1 MNDDQLTEMLD
12 RAARRNPVGTPPLA
26 AIAAGSRRRRRTR
39 AVGVVAAAAVVVA
52 AGAGVAT
59 SLGSDPTGPPHAA
72 DAAASGDAP
81 TVPTAPSGMRLVGR
95 GSVVVAVPED
105 WAIHTVGCDGFGP
118 KGDTVVVVD
127 GIPLRGF
134 APGVAVGCP
143 GPVRPAGVERLTIT
157 AASPRAQDADGVERT
172 EVDGVTAYR
181 SKPTCFDD
189 AKGVSTC
196 LVSLDFPSLDVGLL
210 AESTTS
216 VEAAEKIFD
225 RVQVLDGVVGVPGQ
239 LSPEQ
244 GEKKYV
250 AALEAAGLVAD
261 VVEVPAP
268 PGYAPGYL
276 RGISPAPGTVLAPGD
291 TVKVE
296 VAREPSGPE
305 EEVEVVL
312 DSARPTILVDDAEI
326 RAGATIELPVDG
338 RLDAY
343 AKAYGYPT
351 KPRPWETF
359 SGRFGGTVS
368 GDALESADSRF
379 EHETSWWAVKPGTAT
394 ITLTIDDAAGNPVE
408 IGTVTVKVVKR
419 EPGVQV
425 WPGRPPYRP
434 PY

>member
-1 MNDDQLTEMLD
+1 MNDDRLTEMLD
-12 RAARRNPVGTPPLA
+12 RAAHRNPVGTPPLA

-39 AVGVVAAAAVVVA
+39 GVGVVAAAAVVVA
-52 AGAGVAT
+52 AGAGVAA
-59 SLGSDPTGPPHAA
+59 SLVSGPDSPPHAA

-95 GSVVVAVPED
+95 GSVVVAIPED
-105 WAIHTVGCDGFGP
+105 WAIHTTGCDPDGP

-127 GIPLRGF
+127 GLPLRGF

-157 AASPRAQDADGVERT
+157 AASPRAEDADGVERV

-189 AKGVSTC
+189 ARGVSIC
-196 LVSLDFPSLDVGLL
+196 MVSLDFPSLDVGLL

-276 RGISPAPGTVLAPGD
+276 RKISPAPGTVLAPGD

-296 VAREPSGPE
+296 VAREPSGPD
-305 EEVEVVL
+305 EEVEVGL
-312 DSARPTILVDDAEI
+312 YSERPSIWLDDAEV
-326 RAGATIELPVDG
+326 RAGASIELPVDG
-338 RLDAY
+338 RLYTTAT
-343 AKAYGYPT
+343 AYGYPKGT
-351 KPRPWETF
+351 RPWQT
-359 SGRFGGTVS
+359 FGGTVS
-368 GDALESADSRF
+368 GDALESAESRS
-379 EHETSWWAVKPGTAT
+379 EKETGWWAVKPGTAT
-394 ITLTIDDAAGNPVE
+394 ITLTVDDAAGNPVE

-419 EPGVQV
+419 EPGVEV
-425 WPGRPPYRP
+425 WPGRTSGS
-434 PY
+434 